1 MEIKTMS
8 NPASNPLFKHF
19 RQPAIYLKLPS
30 GGQYYAEGSIDF
42 PVTGE
47 IPVYPMTVK
56 DELTLKTPD
65 ALLNGQGMVDIIQSC
80 CPNIK
85 NAWQVPAVDV
95 DPLFIAIRIASYG
108 HAMDINTECP
118 HCKHGNEHALDLRVI
133 LADAKRADFTK
144 PAFINNLKFQF
155 KPQLYKDI
163 NDVNLINFEEQR
175 LIDGIINNPDLTDE
189 QKGAMFKESFER
201 LKTMNINTLVV
212 SIESITT
219 EDEVVV
225 TDPKMIA
232 EFIENS
238 SREVYTE
245 LKDRITKLIGNNK
258 LQPITLQ
265 CEECTKEYTNNLEFD
280 QSNFFG

>member
-1 MEIKTMS
+1 MS
-8 NPASNPLFKHF
+8 NPANNPLFKHF

-85 NAWQVPAVDV
+85 NAWHVPAVDV
-95 DPLFIAIRIASYG
+95 DPLFIALRIASYG

-118 HCKHGNEHALDLRVI
+118 HCKHENEHSLDLRVI
-133 LADAKRADFTK
+133 LGNIKPTDFSK
-144 PAFINNLKFQF
+144 PAFINSLKFQF
-155 KPQLYKDI
+155 KPQIYKDI
-163 NDVNLINFEEQR
+163 NNVNLINFEEQR

-189 QKGAMFKESFER
+189 QKAAKFKESFER

-219 EDEVVV
+219 EDAVVV
-225 TDPKMIA
+225 SDPQLIA

-245 LKDRITKLIGNNK
+245 LKDRITKMIGDNK
-258 LQPITLQ
+258 LQPITIS
-265 CEECTKEYTNNLEFD
+265 CGECTKEYTNNLEFD